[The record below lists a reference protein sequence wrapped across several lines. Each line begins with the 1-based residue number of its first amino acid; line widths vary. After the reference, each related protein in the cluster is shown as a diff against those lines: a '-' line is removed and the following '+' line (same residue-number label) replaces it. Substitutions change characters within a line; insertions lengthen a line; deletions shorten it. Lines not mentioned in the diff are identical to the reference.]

1 VGVDEIMFI
10 CPSCT
15 YENDESDV
23 VCMGC
28 GYPIG
33 NEDPFSMRPRHE
45 VVIEPYD
52 EDNEIATG
60 EVYDEFGEI
69 DPDVY
74 P

>member
-28 GYPIG
+28 GYPM
-33 NEDPFSMRPRHE
+33 MRITKSQPEKFTMNSVRLTPTYIPDRYIMSYE
-45 VVIEPYD
+45 GFECF
-52 EDNEIATG
+52 A
-60 EVYDEFGEI
+60 I
-69 DPDVY
+69 DAGH
-74 P
+74 